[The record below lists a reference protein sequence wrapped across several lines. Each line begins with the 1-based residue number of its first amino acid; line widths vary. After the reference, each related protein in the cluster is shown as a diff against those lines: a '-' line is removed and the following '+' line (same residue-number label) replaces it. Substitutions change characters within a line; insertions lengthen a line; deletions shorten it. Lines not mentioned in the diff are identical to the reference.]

1 MPMPGG
7 NLSPGEETVIMKAVI
22 PEGSLLED
30 LRPPWAGKPNWRVN
44 EAADA
49 LCLARE
55 LCRTES
61 QPRTRLGKTGL
72 GPGSP
77 CIGKAASRA

>member
-30 LRPPWAGKPNWRVN
+30 LRP
-44 EAADA
+44 
-49 LCLARE
+49 
-55 LCRTES
+55 
-61 QPRTRLGKTGL
+61 LG
-72 GPGSP
+72 
-77 CIGKAASRA
+77 R